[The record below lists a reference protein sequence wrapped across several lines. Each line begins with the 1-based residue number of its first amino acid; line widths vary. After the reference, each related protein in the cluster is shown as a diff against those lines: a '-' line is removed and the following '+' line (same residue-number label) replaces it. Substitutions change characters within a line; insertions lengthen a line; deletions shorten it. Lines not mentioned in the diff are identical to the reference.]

1 MEHPEIL
8 TLWKSYEQQ
17 LEQSLQLNRENT
29 VAITKLKTSSAL
41 ASMKPMKIFTILMGL
56 AWTGF
61 GIFIIFNLAWY
72 AYAQISIFFLVS
84 AGLQVLFTATAL
96 IIYIY
101 QLILINQMDLDG
113 PILEVQEGLAS
124 LKSSTLWSARI
135 LFLQL
140 PLWTTF
146 YWSENMFKE
155 GPAAMLIIQLVVT
168 LIFTCIA
175 AWLFINI
182 RYENRDKKW
191 FRLIFNGNEWT
202 QVLKSIE
209 MLRQI
214 KAYKN

>member
-1 MEHPEIL
+1 
-8 TLWKSYEQQ
+8 
-17 LEQSLQLNRENT
+17 
-29 VAITKLKTSSAL
+29 
-41 ASMKPMKIFTILMGL
+41 MGL

-72 AYAQISIFFLVS
+72 VYAQISIFFLVS
-84 AGLQVLFTATAL
+84 ASLQVLLTATAL

-101 QLILINQMDLDG
+101 QLVLINQMDLDG
-113 PILEVQEGLAS
+113 PILEVQAGLAS

-146 YWSENMFKE
+146 YWSENMFYE
-155 GPAAMLIIQLVVT
+155 EPAIILIIQLAVT
-168 LIFTCIA
+168 LTFTYIA

>member
-1 MEHPEIL
+1 
-8 TLWKSYEQQ
+8 
-17 LEQSLQLNRENT
+17 
-29 VAITKLKTSSAL
+29 
-41 ASMKPMKIFTILMGL
+41 
-56 AWTGF
+56 
-61 GIFIIFNLAWY
+61 
-72 AYAQISIFFLVS
+72 
-84 AGLQVLFTATAL
+84 
-96 IIYIY
+96 
-101 QLILINQMDLDG
+101 MDLDG